1 MSSSSGHSSPP
12 REPLPADAANPSEAA
27 NPLEAIALAE
37 MMAAWQSG
45 ERPGAETWIQRDPQI
60 AAQPEVAVRLIYEEV
75 CLREEQGEPIDSQEY
90 YSRFPQWRD
99 QLQVLLNCHRFVES
113 EEPAPTFPSAG
124 EQLGEFE
131 LLSELDRGALGR
143 VFLATQPALSDRP
156 LVVKLT
162 PQSGHEHLSL
172 ARLQHTHIVPL
183 YLVQDFPEEHLRA
196 LCMPYLG
203 GSSWARVLDRLAE
216 TPPARR
222 TGQDLA
228 RQLAAAPEAAPS
240 GVVSGGPA
248 LRFLAR
254 STYPQAV
261 SWIGACLAD
270 ALHYAHQRGLIHA
283 DVKPSNVLLAGD
295 GQPMLLDFHLALPAA
310 QLAGATLERLGGTRG
325 YMAPEQQAAATALSE
340 GQRVPANLDGRVDI
354 YSLGVCL
361 YEALSGKLPPADEA
375 QSRSALAKLNPQVS
389 RGLSDIVHKCLARSR
404 SARYRDAGELAA
416 DLRRHLADLPL
427 AGVPNRSFAERW
439 RKWRRRKPY
448 ALTLVALALTALA
461 LVGGGL
467 MLFRGDRARGARAAL
482 ESGQQQ
488 FERGNFDL
496 AAEQFTAGQ
505 ASLRWVPGEYDLKT
519 TLQNELARARQARLA
534 GSLHEFVER
543 LRFVDSMAALP
554 VAKRKELDAAC
565 ATIWQSRQ
573 RIMADAP
580 TATGGA
586 DRLRTD
592 LVDLALLWSELRM
605 SLAGPED
612 AAAQRASRKVLDEAE
627 ALAGPNSVVAL
638 ARRELEAGSTT
649 SQSDRT
655 TAPLPAARTSWEH
668 FAVGR
673 WLFRADR
680 LDEARLEL
688 ADAVNQDPG
697 AFWPNLYLARCDYRL
712 GNLDAALTAA
722 SVCVALEPDKAPCY
736 YNRAL
741 IRKAQRDDDAA
752 MADLD
757 RALRLDP
764 TSAAALVERG
774 KILAQRKQF
783 TAALADFT
791 AALKHG
797 ANPAEAHEQTARV
810 QLAQGKIAAAAESV
824 RQAIQADPSYQPAI
838 ELNRQLQTD
847 RNAP

>member
-1 MSSSSGHSSPP
+1 MSSASNHSSPS
-12 REPLPADAANPSEAA
+12 REPLAADAAS
-27 NPLEAIALAE
+27 PLEAIALAE
-37 MMAAWQSG
+37 MTAAWQSG
-45 ERPGAETWIQRDPQI
+45 ERPGAEAWIQRNPQI
-60 AAQPEVAVRLIYEEV
+60 AAQPEIAVRLIYEEV
-75 CLREEQGEPIDSQEY
+75 CLREEQGEPLDSQEY
-90 YSRFPQWRD
+90 YRRFPQWRD

-113 EEPAPTFPSAG
+113 EEPAPSFPNAG

-143 VFLATQPALSDRP
+143 VFLATQPTLSDRP

-203 GSSWARVLDRLAE
+203 GSSWARVLDRLAA

-228 RQLAAAPEAAPS
+228 RQLTAAPDSAPS
-240 GVVSGGPA
+240 TVVSGGPA

-261 SWIGACLAD
+261 CWIGACLAD

-310 QLAGATLERLGGTRG
+310 QLAGSTFERLGGTRG
-325 YMAPEQQAAATALSE
+325 YMAPEQQAAATALAE
-340 GQRVPANLDGRVDI
+340 GQRVPANLDGRVDV

-361 YEALSGKLPPADEA
+361 YEALAGKLPPADDAE
-375 QSRSALAKLNPQVS
+375 SRRELMKMNPHVS
-389 RGLSDIVHKCLARSR
+389 RGLSDIVHKCLARAR
-404 SARYRDAGELAA
+404 SARYRDAGELAT

-427 AGVPNRSFAERW
+427 AGVPNRSLAERW
-439 RKWRRRKPY
+439 HKWRRRKPH
-448 ALTLVALALTALA
+448 ALTLVALAIVAVA

-467 MLFRGDRARGARAAL
+467 VLFRGDRTQGARAAL

-488 FERGNFDL
+488 FDRGNFDL
-496 AAEQFTAGQ
+496 AAEQFTAGT
-505 ASLRWVPGEYDLKT
+505 ASLRWVPGEYDLKA
-519 TLQNELARARQARLA
+519 TLQKELARARQARLA
-534 GSLHEFVER
+534 GSLHEFVEQ
-543 LRFVDSMAALP
+543 LRFIDSFAALP
-554 VAKRKELDAAC
+554 LAKRKELDAAC

-573 RIMADAP
+573 RILADAP
-580 TATGGA
+580 AAAGGA

-605 SLAGPED
+605 SLAGQN
-612 AAAQRASRKVLDEAE
+612 AAKAGREAIAVLDEAD
-627 ALAGPNSVVAL
+627 ALAGPNPVVAL
-638 ARRELEAGSTT
+638 ARRELAAVPSE
-649 SQSDRT
+649 SQS
-655 TAPLPAARTSWEH
+655 AGANGSLPAARTAWEH

-680 LDEARLEL
+680 FEEARREL
-688 ADAVNQDPG
+688 AEAVSQDPS

-712 GNLDAALTAA
+712 GNPEAALIAA

-736 YNRAL
+736 YNRGL
-741 IRKAQRDDDAA
+741 IRKALGDDDAL
-752 MADLD
+752 ADFD

-764 TSAAALVERG
+764 ISTAALVERG
-774 KILAQRKQF
+774 KLLAERKQF

-791 AALKHG
+791 TALKHG
-797 ANPAEAHEQTARV
+797 ANPAEVHEQVARV
-810 QLAQGKIAAAAESV
+810 QWAQGNTSDAADSV
-824 RQAIQADPSYQPAI
+824 RRALAADPNYQPAI
-838 ELNRQLQTD
+838 ELNRQLQAD
-847 RNAP
+847 RDAP